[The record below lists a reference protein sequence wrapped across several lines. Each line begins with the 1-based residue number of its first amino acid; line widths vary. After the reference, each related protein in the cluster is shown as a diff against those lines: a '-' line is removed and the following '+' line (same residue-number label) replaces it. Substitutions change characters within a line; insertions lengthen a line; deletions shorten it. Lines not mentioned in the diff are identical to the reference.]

1 MFWGSQNDSQ
11 CSLKKHISKLEVWFF
26 VYPRR
31 PPRPRFGKR
40 PDFFRIFF
48 RLPSLIKFGYDYSFM
63 MAWWMP
69 YSPFKIIS
77 FSCLWINILVKKS
90 TEGGVI
96 KDVLSPITAQR
107 SVDVVQLGEE
117 CIWQS
122 REERDHPNQRDNLK
136 AMFLFRILKVK
147 SHAFY

>member
-1 MFWGSQNDSQ
+1 
-11 CSLKKHISKLEVWFF
+11 
-26 VYPRR
+26 
-31 PPRPRFGKR
+31 
-40 PDFFRIFF
+40 
-48 RLPSLIKFGYDYSFM
+48 
-63 MAWWMP
+63 MP

-90 TEGGVI
+90 TEGGVV
-96 KDVLSPITAQR
+96 KNVLGSVATEG
-107 SVDVVQLGEE
+107 SVDVVELGEE

-147 SHAFY
+147 SHAFH